1 MGDCRMPLRGKDHK
15 VIIEK
20 LLGGF
25 VADVSE
31 YSLGFKTYSA
41 IDEPFMYVDVTI
53 SDQNKVIQEIMAG
66 DPSDYSI
73 VIGHRAAND
82 QSIAGRFHVASVL
95 TQTQTAPKKS
105 QAVTF
110 RCKGQEHLLNE
121 QTRFAESEFWWAGA
135 KTTSI
140 VRKILEWT
148 MKIYPLGSAESNDFS
163 EVAIPRQHPIQ
174 VIGWLNSIA
183 KSETGDHG
191 NFAFFQ
197 KFSGGRADYFY
208 EDVPVLLRR
217 GAKWIFKENET
228 NMSKTTAGCRVIDE
242 IYVNGANESP
252 ILSKRATAFQNAS
265 TATQQGFGRR
275 SFVEQKYIRKEARAK
290 RKEPEDPTYIGGPP
304 MKEVQRYIKEVYQQ
318 DSQGRVLYEP
328 VCDDTTLRPKQMAWH
343 EAWIEGRSLP
353 ARILSKMVEIKS
365 YATPDVGPGDVVT
378 LQVPEYLP
386 VGRGRGLDPSQGGD
400 YFVYGVEHLC
410 DRNGEMTSNL
420 LLSKDG
426 TT

>member
-25 VADVSE
+25 VADVSQ
-31 YSLGFKTYSA
+31 YSMGFRSYSS

-95 TQTQTAPKKS
+95 TATQTAPKKA
-105 QAVTF
+105 QGVTF

-121 QTRFAESEFWWAGA
+121 QTKFAESEFWWQGA
-135 KTTSI
+135 PTTRI
-140 VRKILEWT
+140 VKRILDWT
-148 MKIYPLGSAESNDFS
+148 MKITPKGFANSNDTS
-163 EVAIPRQHPIQ
+163 EVAIPRQHPVQ

-183 KSETGDHG
+183 KSPTGVHG
-191 NFAFFQ
+191 NYAFYQ
-197 KFSGGRADYFY
+197 KFSGGKAEYYYD
-208 EDVPVLLRR
+208 DVPFLLLA
-217 GAKWIFKENET
+217 GPKWIFKENET
-228 NMSKTTAGCRVIDE
+228 NMSKTAAGCRVIDE

-252 ILSKRATAFQNAS
+252 ILSKMATGFQNAS

-275 SFVEQKYIRKEARAK
+275 SFIEQKYIRKEARAK
-290 RKEPEDPTYIGGPP
+290 RKEPNDLTFIGGPP
-304 MKEVQRYIKEVYQQ
+304 MTEVQKYIKEVFQQ
-318 DSQGRVLYEP
+318 DTQGRVLYEP
-328 VCDDTTLRPKQMAWH
+328 LCDDTTLRPKQMEWH

-365 YATPDVGPGDVVT
+365 YATPDIGPGDIVT
-378 LQVPEYLP
+378 LQVPEYIASP
-386 VGRGRGLDPSQGGD
+386 GRGLDPSQGGD
-400 YFVYGVEHLC
+400 YFVYAVEHLC

>member
-1 MGDCRMPLRGKDHK
+1 MRGKDHK

-25 VADVSE
+25 VADVSK
-31 YSLGFKTYSA
+31 YSFGFKAYAA
-41 IDEPFMYVDVTI
+41 IDEPFMYIDVTV
-53 SDQNKVIQEIMAG
+53 SDEANIIKDIMAG
-66 DPSDYSI
+66 DPCDYSI

-82 QSIAGRFHVASVL
+82 QMIAGRFHIASVL
-95 TQTQTAPKKS
+95 SSTQTAPKKS

-121 QTRFAESEFWWAGA
+121 QTKFAESEFWWAGA
-135 KTTSI
+135 TTTNI
-140 VRKILEWT
+140 VRKILKWT
-148 MKIYPLGSAESNDFS
+148 MKISPLGNAQSEDFS

-183 KSETGDHG
+183 KSPTGDHG
-191 NFAFFQ
+191 NFAFYQ
-197 KFSGGRADYFY
+197 KFSGGRAYYFY
-208 EDVPVLLRR
+208 DDIPKLLQG

-228 NMSKTTAGCRVIDE
+228 NMSKTAAGCRVIDE

-252 ILSKRATAFQNAS
+252 ILSKRSVGFQNAS

-275 SFVEQKYIRKEARAK
+275 TFIEQKYIRKEARAK
-290 RKEPEDPTYIGGPP
+290 RKEPDDPTYIGGPP
-304 MKEVQRYIKEVYQQ
+304 MKEVQKYIKEVYQQ

-353 ARILSKMVEIKS
+353 SRILSKLVEIKS
-365 YATPDVGPGDVVT
+365 YATPNIGPGDVVT

-410 DRNGEMTSNL
+410 DRNGEMTTNL

>member
-31 YSLGFKTYSA
+31 YSLGFKTHSA

-53 SDQNKVIQEIMAG
+53 SDQSRVIQNMMAG
-66 DPSDYSI
+66 DPGDYSI

-82 QSIAGRFHVASVL
+82 QMIAGRFHVASVL

-121 QTRFAESEFWWAGA
+121 QTKFAESEFWWAGA
-135 KTTSI
+135 PTTTI
-140 VRKILEWT
+140 VKKILDWT
-148 MKIYPLGSAESNDFS
+148 MKISPKGNAESNDKA

-183 KSETGDHG
+183 TSPTGDHG
-191 NFAFFQ
+191 NFAFYQ
-197 KFSGGRADYFY
+197 KFSGGKAEYYYD
-208 EDVPVLLRR
+208 DVPLLLTG
-217 GAKWIFKENET
+217 GASWIFKENET
-228 NMSKTTAGCRVIDE
+228 NMSKTAAGCRVIDE
-242 IYVNGANESP
+242 IYVGGGNESP

-275 SFVEQKYIRKEARAK
+275 SFMEQKYIRKEVRAK
-290 RKEPEDPTYIGGPP
+290 RKEASDPTYIGGPP
-304 MKEVQRYIKEVYQQ
+304 MTEVQKYIKEVYQQ

-328 VCDDTTLRPKQMAWH
+328 VCDDTTLRPEQMQFH
-343 EAWIEGRSLP
+343 EAWIEGRGLS

-365 YATPDVGPGDVVT
+365 YATPEIGPGDVVW
-378 LQVPEYLP
+378 LLVPEYIP
-386 VGRGRGLDPSQGGD
+386 SPGRGLDTTQGGP
-400 YFVYGVEHLC
+400 YFVYAVDHLC
-410 DRNGEMTSNL
+410 DRNGDMTTNL
-420 LLSKDG
+420 LLTKDG